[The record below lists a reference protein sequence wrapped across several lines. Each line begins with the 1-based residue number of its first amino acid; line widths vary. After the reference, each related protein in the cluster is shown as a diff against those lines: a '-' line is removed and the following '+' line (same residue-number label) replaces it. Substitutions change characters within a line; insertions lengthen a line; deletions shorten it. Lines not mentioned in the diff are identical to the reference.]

1 MKAGGYRHLIGCAS
15 VSLADGGHA
24 AARVRLDLQ
33 RALTDP
39 EYRAFP
45 KLPFP
50 YSRIEAAANCET
62 PPLIRGYLRVGAK
75 ICGEPAWDPDFNTAD
90 FLVWLPLDNIGARY
104 ARHFELLANNPVCTL
119 PLTA

>member
-1 MKAGGYRHLIGCAS
+1 MARRECDSICS
-15 VSLADGGHA
+15 VLSPIRNTGPF
-24 AARVRLDLQ
+24 RSWR
-33 RALTDP
+33 
-39 EYRAFP
+39 
-45 KLPFP
+45 FP
-50 YSRIEAAANCET
+50 YNRIEAAANCEI

-119 PLTA
+119 PLAA